1 VQQNAIKTRVRLDKI
16 TFFDGVIIGFILLLS
31 VGILLKAWFNEN
43 RNPVTAIG
51 AAVYHDGRL
60 HERLALNMDRE
71 ISLLDGKMII
81 EVRGK
86 KVRVKKSECPRQLC
100 VKTGWIQYTGESII
114 CVPFKTLIEID
125 SARAPV
131 VDAVVF

>member
-1 VQQNAIKTRVRLDKI
+1 MQQNAIKTRVRLDKI

-43 RNPVTAIG
+43 RNPSTAIG

-60 HERLALNMDRE
+60 FERLTLNMDRE
-71 ISLLDGKMII
+71 IRLLDGKMII